1 MSRTAFKQV
10 SEYRVNFDE
19 MIFETLTFANLPQTA
34 TIEAANISVRLK
46 CETSQQ
52 VHLIKERYK
61 DFLKVED
68 HDEVGEDSEVGL
80 EVSVWVSKRPFFITP
95 PSTPEEFVIEVTH
108 ENDRISVLSYS
119 FAGYFDVQ
127 SRSGKMVI
135 IAPHFSPVLKC
146 GVGEADED
154 GFLGSIEN
162 YLRVAYSWLC
172 IERNGFL
179 LHACG
184 IIRNGKAY
192 VFFGP
197 SESGKTTVAMFSR
210 KYTILSDDL
219 VIVRRINNQ
228 TRAFGV
234 PFRGDAPFALVNKN
248 ESAPIA
254 GFFELRK
261 SSFFRLEKL
270 NRPLAVAKLVSN
282 IPFLE
287 GKPMLSEKM
296 ISVCNGVVAD
306 IPCYTMYFTK
316 DDSFWQGVI
325 KSERIIRKISHQKP

>member
-1 MSRTAFKQV
+1 MKKTAFKQV
-10 SEYRVNFDE
+10 SEERVNFNE
-19 MIFETLTFANLPQTA
+19 MIFETLTFASLPQAVTV
-34 TIEAANISVRLK
+34 EAANIGVRLK
-46 CETSQQ
+46 CETPQQ

-61 DFLKVED
+61 DFLIPNSDAVRYACD
-68 HDEVGEDSEVGL
+68 ASRVRIPNSEVG
-80 EVSVWVSKRPFFITP
+80 VWVKERPFFITP
-95 PSTPEEFVIEVTH
+95 PSAPEEFVIEVTH
-108 ENDRISVLSYS
+108 ENNRISVLSYS
-119 FAGYFDVQ
+119 FAGYLDVK
-127 SRSGKMVI
+127 SKSGKVVI
-135 IAPHFSPVLKC
+135 VS
-146 GVGEADED
+146 EADED

-325 KSERIIRKISHQKP
+325 KNERIIGKISNQKP